1 MSISEE
7 KMSEKV
13 PAAGSGAGTGKDI
26 GPGNGS
32 PVPTI
37 TNQRGIS
44 EPAMIP
50 AHGNGRLRLG
60 REGDSNPNAG
70 RIPKMTRESL
80 TEAAGQAHEPYVKL
94 RNDWLAKA
102 QAFLDAGDI
111 DKADRAQKAADR
123 IQEGYMR
130 YGIGSKQEVTLGNP
144 EVVRKAL
151 QVYRD
156 MGHGADDCVRFND
169 LLVAAL
175 LE

>member
-1 MSISEE
+1 MSQVEPKAKDSTDQTD
-7 KMSEKV
+7 SGQD
-13 PAAGSGAGTGKDI
+13 AGPGKDA
-26 GPGNGS
+26 GNGS

-70 RIPKMTRESL
+70 RIPKLTRESL

-94 RNDWLAKA
+94 RNDWLIKA
-102 QAFLDAGDI
+102 QAYLDSGDI